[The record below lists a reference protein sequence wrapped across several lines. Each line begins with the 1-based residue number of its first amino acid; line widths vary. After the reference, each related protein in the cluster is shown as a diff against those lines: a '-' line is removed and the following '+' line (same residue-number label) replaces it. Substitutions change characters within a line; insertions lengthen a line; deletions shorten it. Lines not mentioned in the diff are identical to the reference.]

1 MLLAL
6 PLALLAGIV
15 VAQDWGR
22 MATVSATMGVSGS
35 RLCVGEASRGDIGCP
50 VYAPS
55 LTTAGDLTVSGS
67 VTASK
72 FYGDGSGLTG
82 ISGVSITTGL
92 SGSIVYRDQ
101 YGSLFSSPNY
111 YISNTNVIIGTPY
124 SWMSGYNNALWVSNG
139 VYTDGGYRL
148 GNNQY
153 IYWGTT
159 SNAAISG
166 DASLNNLVFKT
177 SGTEAMRIVSSGYV
191 GINTSTPSSTVDVY
205 GRLTVGGLGI
215 GNAIYVR
222 RPGDAIVN
230 AFIGYASNSDS
241 NNFRFYNGS
250 GGGSFVWTLNVGG
263 SAVPIMN
270 LLNTGT
276 SGQLGLG
283 NITPSVALEVSGTV
297 SATHFVGDGSGL
309 TNVGAASTD
318 RITSGTTSMMA
329 ISNTGI
335 ISVTQNG
342 TNTAYFHPSLGL
354 VTIGVSSTGP
364 ISATSIYAGGAGT
377 SGSIIYRDANGN
389 LTADAGLVVS
399 STSGGVTVAG
409 AAFPSWWAR
418 GGMTV
423 SGSLLLQYVGGSPA
437 SLILP
442 TTGALSWNDASAK
455 IVGATGTSAG
465 YIAFTTSNTEA
476 MRIVSSGYV
485 GIGTSNPGFRLDVNG
500 AAAIANGNSIY
511 FRNSGNVADSGIR
524 ETSSNTLI
532 LTGPNGGAI
541 YLNNHSGTATNLAV
555 LDGGNV
561 GIGTT
566 TPTTALEVSGT
577 ISATHFVG
585 DGSGLTGITSS
596 GDRIVSGSAYVKAT
610 QNVGGEVSGTFKVSS
625 TGNEPCDATHAYSL
639 RVNQAT
645 GFLQMCRP

>member
-1 MLLAL
+1 MLAL

-191 GINTSTPSSTVDVY
+191 GI
-205 GRLTVGGLGI
+205 
-215 GNAIYVR
+215 
-222 RPGDAIVN
+222 
-230 AFIGYASNSDS
+230 
-241 NNFRFYNGS
+241 
-250 GGGSFVWTLNVGG
+250 
-263 SAVPIMN
+263 
-270 LLNTGT
+270 
-276 SGQLGLG
+276 
-283 NITPSVALEVSGTV
+283 
-297 SATHFVGDGSGL
+297 
-309 TNVGAASTD
+309 
-318 RITSGTTSMMA
+318 
-329 ISNTGI
+329 
-335 ISVTQNG
+335 
-342 TNTAYFHPSLGL
+342 
-354 VTIGVSSTGP
+354 
-364 ISATSIYAGGAGT
+364 
-377 SGSIIYRDANGN
+377 
-389 LTADAGLVVS
+389 
-399 STSGGVTVAG
+399 
-409 AAFPSWWAR
+409 
-418 GGMTV
+418 
-423 SGSLLLQYVGGSPA
+423 
-437 SLILP
+437 
-442 TTGALSWNDASAK
+442 
-455 IVGATGTSAG
+455 
-465 YIAFTTSNTEA
+465 
-476 MRIVSSGYV
+476 
-485 GIGTSNPGFRLDVNG
+485 GTSNPGFRLDVNG